1 MKDKRNIIFA
11 LLAVI
16 CIVFA
21 VYDNYRE
28 ISAFLGIRLDND
40 NKEDREE
47 GSNEYNIVK
56 DNKDVVINYSIANI
70 NYSLGFTLSNIKV
83 SRKLPREFAK
93 RVYDRSILKLDE
105 DVLDDD
111 YTFLKD
117 FYYLYMTVEVTSLSE
132 INSYAISSLG
142 YVNNEDNKMIIK
154 EARSIY
160 KDSYY
165 DSKALYWKVTDGH
178 LLTQNFYIE
187 KFNKGDTLKYNVCYT
202 ITDDAFDSNNVYFVY
217 AFGMNEERRLKNS
230 EQKYIWVDLENK
242 YEEIIE

>member
-70 NYSLGFTLSNIKV
+70 K
-83 SRKLPREFAK
+83 
-93 RVYDRSILKLDE
+93 
-105 DVLDDD
+105 
-111 YTFLKD
+111 
-117 FYYLYMTVEVTSLSE
+117 
-132 INSYAISSLG
+132 
-142 YVNNEDNKMIIK
+142 
-154 EARSIY
+154 
-160 KDSYY
+160 
-165 DSKALYWKVTDGH
+165 
-178 LLTQNFYIE
+178 
-187 KFNKGDTLKYNVCYT
+187 
-202 ITDDAFDSNNVYFVY
+202 
-217 AFGMNEERRLKNS
+217 
-230 EQKYIWVDLENK
+230 
-242 YEEIIE
+242 

>member
-142 YVNNEDNKMIIK
+142 YVNNEDNK
-154 EARSIY
+154 
-160 KDSYY
+160 
-165 DSKALYWKVTDGH
+165 
-178 LLTQNFYIE
+178 
-187 KFNKGDTLKYNVCYT
+187 
-202 ITDDAFDSNNVYFVY
+202 
-217 AFGMNEERRLKNS
+217 
-230 EQKYIWVDLENK
+230 
-242 YEEIIE
+242 

>member
-1 MKDKRNIIFA
+1 MLSLTI
-11 LLAVI
+11 L
-16 CIVFA
+16 
-21 VYDNYRE
+21 
-28 ISAFLGIRLDND
+28 
-40 NKEDREE
+40 
-47 GSNEYNIVK
+47 
-56 DNKDVVINYSIANI
+56 
-70 NYSLGFTLSNIKV
+70 YSLLPSSLSSLLSLSNIKV

-178 LLTQNFYIE
+178 LLTQNFYIG

-202 ITDDAFDSNNVYFVY
+202 ITDDAFDNNNVYFVY

-230 EQKYIWVDLENK
+230 EQKYICVDLENK
-242 YEEIIE
+242 

>member
-1 MKDKRNIIFA
+1 MRDKRNIIFVF
-11 LLAVI
+11 LAVI

-28 ISAFLGIRLDND
+28 IGAFFGIRLDND
-40 NKEDREE
+40 TKKDDEEDSD
-47 GSNEYNIVK
+47 GYNIVK
-56 DNKDVVINYSIANI
+56 DNKDVVINYSIADV
-70 NYSLGFTLSNIKV
+70 NYSLGFTLSDIKV
-83 SRKLPREFAK
+83 SRSLPQEFVK
-93 RVYDRSILKLDE
+93 RVYAREILKLGN

-117 FYYLYMTVEVTSLSE
+117 FYYLYMTVEVTSFSMD
-132 INSYAISSLG
+132 NHYAISSLE
-142 YVNNEDNKMIIK
+142 YVNNEDNKMIVK

-165 DSKALYWKVTDGH
+165 DSKALYWKATDGH

-202 ITDDAFDSNNVYFVY
+202 ITDDAFDNNNVYFVY